1 MNDIPGMVAKMTLRS
16 FFRSIL
22 LLLFA
27 LLFTGVHP
35 AVADSSHARII
46 RLSLVQ
52 GDVRF
57 ARDTHGDPLNDQKA
71 VWETAVLNLPIRQG
85 YVVATDNGRA
95 EVEFENGAMAFLN
108 ENTVLEFYDLS
119 LDDGA
124 RTTRLVLRQGTA
136 SFYVNPGGSDYF
148 SVTGGDFTVE
158 VSGRAG
164 FRMDNFDDGSNV
176 NVLKGYVNVRH
187 KDDTTPLEKGQ
198 SLTMRTGEDSSVNV
212 GRLPENDDFDRWVS
226 GREDSVV
233 TATTAAMQYTSSPYY
248 SSGFADLYTY
258 GSWYPIAGYGNCW
271 RPYGVGLGWSPF
283 DYGYGNWYSD
293 PVFGWS
299 FIGYQPWGWLPYHFG
314 GWIFEPGFGWVWAPT
329 GFGVW
334 NRRVPWRPVT
344 AVWVRSG
351 GTLGIVP
358 SHPLDVR
365 GKAPLN
371 LGQGVMSVGGR
382 AAAES
387 VAGNS
392 STNWKVLK
400 QPPREALVS
409 SVAASSPPARLSRTV
424 LAGNGASRV
433 VTLNKDSSIAYDPH
447 EHRFVNNNA
456 PPQETKTENRAANG
470 QAENAGTSTATATH
484 VPGASASERAG
495 ISTATV
501 TRAAGAATVPER
513 AGISSA
519 TVPRPPRNMTPP
531 PPPRASGFGGGSSAG
546 SSRWSASGRSSAP
559 SAPAS
564 HSAPA
569 PSGHP
574 H

>member
-1 MNDIPGMVAKMTLRS
+1 MSDMPEMGAKMTLRS

-22 LLLFA
+22 LLLLT

-95 EVEFENGAMAFLN
+95 EVEFENGAMAFLS

-158 VSGRAG
+158 ASGRAG

-198 SLTMRTGEDSSVNV
+198 SFSMRTGEDSSVNV

-233 TATTAAMQYTSSPYY
+233 AATTAAMQYTSSPYY

-283 DYGYGNWYSD
+283 DYGNWYSD

-329 GFGVW
+329 GFGIW

-351 GTLGIVP
+351 STLGIVP
-358 SHPLDVR
+358 AHPLDVR

-382 AAAES
+382 AASES
-387 VAGNS
+387 VAGSS

-456 PPQETKTENRAANG
+456 PPQETKTESRAANG
-470 QAENAGTSTATATH
+470 QAENAGTSMATATH

-495 ISTATV
+495 ISAATI

-513 AGISSA
+513 AGISTA

-531 PPPRASGFGGGSSAG
+531 PPPRASGFGGGPSAG

-559 SAPAS
+559 SVPAS
-564 HSAPA
+564 HPAPA

>member
-1 MNDIPGMVAKMTLRS
+1 MNDMPEMGAKMTFRS
-16 FFRSIL
+16 FFRSTV
-22 LLLFA
+22 LLLFT
-27 LLFTGVHP
+27 LLFSGVHL

-57 ARDTHGDPLNDQKA
+57 ARDTHGDPLTDQKA
-71 VWETAVLNLPIRQG
+71 VWESAVLNLPIRQG

-95 EVEFENGAMAFLN
+95 EVEFENGAMAFLS

-158 VSGRAG
+158 ASGRAN

-176 NVLKGYVNVRH
+176 NVLKGYVNVLR
-187 KDDTTPLEKGQ
+187 KDNTTPLEKGQ
-198 SLTMRTGEDSSVNV
+198 SLNMRTGDASSVNI

-248 SSGFADLYTY
+248 SSGFGDLYTY

-283 DYGYGNWYSD
+283 DYGNWYSD

-329 GFGVW
+329 GFGFW
-334 NRRVPWRPVT
+334 NGRFPWRPVT

-358 SHPLDVR
+358 AHPLDVR

-371 LGQGVMSVGGR
+371 LGQGVIPVGGR
-382 AAAES
+382 TASVS
-387 VAGNS
+387 VAGSS

-424 LAGNGASRV
+424 LAGNTTSRV
-433 VTLNKDSSIAYDPH
+433 VTLNKDSSIAYDPR

-456 PPQETKTENRAANG
+456 LPQETRTENRAANG
-470 QAENAGTSTATATH
+470 QVGNAGISAATTAR

-495 ISTATV
+495 ISAATV
-501 TRAAGAATVPER
+501 TRAPGAATVPER
-513 AGISSA
+513 AGISTA

-564 HSAPA
+564 HPAPA